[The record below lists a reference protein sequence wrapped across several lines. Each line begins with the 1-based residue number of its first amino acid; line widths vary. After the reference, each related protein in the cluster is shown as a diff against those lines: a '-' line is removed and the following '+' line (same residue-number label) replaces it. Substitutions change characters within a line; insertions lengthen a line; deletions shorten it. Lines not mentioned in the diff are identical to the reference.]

1 MHAVCSMVEDMGK
14 MIHRTEVQLQQ
25 KVPIIDNLY
34 LSLSNLQMKTDEI
47 NTNSSTQ
54 IAALK

>member
-34 LSLSNLQMKTDEI
+34 LSLSNLQIKTDEI
-47 NTNSSTQ
+47 NTNSST
-54 IAALK
+54 